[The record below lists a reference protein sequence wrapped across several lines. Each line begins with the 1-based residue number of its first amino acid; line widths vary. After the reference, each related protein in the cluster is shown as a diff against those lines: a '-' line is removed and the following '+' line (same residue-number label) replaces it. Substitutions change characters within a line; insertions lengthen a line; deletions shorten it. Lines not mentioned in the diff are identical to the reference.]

1 MEVEEIYRKKRQP
14 KVYISGPIT
23 SLPYCE
29 AWMRFEI
36 AEYKLR
42 GAGYD
47 AVNPMKNGL
56 NQDDSWVDH
65 MREDIKLLMGCDV
78 ILMLPGWRKSK
89 GARIEHVLAKV
100 LGFEILIYKSDKLDK
115 WQK

>member
-1 MEVEEIYRKKRQP
+1 
-14 KVYISGPIT
+14 
-23 SLPYCE
+23 
-29 AWMRFEI
+29 MRFEI
-36 AEYKLR
+36 AEDKLR

-100 LGFEILIYKSDKLDK
+100 LGFEILTYKSDKLDK
-115 WQK
+115 RQK